1 MNEFKE
7 LFFLNLTSEA
17 KHSIK
22 QRQYANLHSTYHEKC
37 QRLFNAIEYDSY
49 IQPHRHSLDRKID
62 TLLAVKGFFALIQFS
77 DEGAIKAVS
86 FLGSESHITKD
97 TDMYGVEILPNEWHT
112 LIAMSP
118 NAVLFEVKEGPL
130 VSEAAKEVAPWA
142 PKEDSAEATQYFQ
155 SLKAEV
161 QRWQY

>member
-17 KHSIK
+17 KCSIK
-22 QRQYANLHSTYHEKC
+22 QRQYANLHLTHHEKC
-37 QRLFNAIEYDSY
+37 QRLFNAIECDSY
-49 IQPHRHSLDRKID
+49 IQPHRHSLDRKIE
-62 TLLAVKGFFALIQFS
+62 TLLAVKGLFALIQFS
-77 DEGAIKAVS
+77 DTGAIKAVS
-86 FLGSESHITKD
+86 FLCSESHITRD
-97 TDMYGVEILPNEWHT
+97 ADMYGVEILPNEWHT

-118 NAVLFEVKEGPL
+118 NAVLFEVKEGPF
-130 VSEAAKEVAPWA
+130 VSEVAKEVAPWA

-161 QRWQY
+161 QTWQY

>member
-7 LFFLNLTSEA
+7 LFFLNLISEA
-17 KHSIK
+17 KRSIK
-22 QRQYANLHSTYHEKC
+22 QRQYANLHLTHHEKC
-37 QRLFNAIEYDSY
+37 QRLFNAIECESY
-49 IQPHRHSLDRKID
+49 IQPHRHSLDRKIE
-62 TLLAVKGFFALIQFS
+62 TLLAVKGLFALIQFN
-77 DEGAIKAVS
+77 DTGAIKVVS
-86 FLGSESHITKD
+86 FLCSELHITRD
-97 TDMYGVEILPNEWHT
+97 ADMYGVEILPNEWHT

-118 NAVLFEVKEGPL
+118 NAVLFEVKEGPF

-161 QRWQY
+161 QRWRY

>member
-17 KHSIK
+17 KCSKK
-22 QRQYANLHSTYHEKC
+22 QRQYANLHLTHHEKC
-37 QRLFNAIEYDSY
+37 QRLFNAIECDSY
-49 IQPHRHSLDRKID
+49 IQPHRHSLDRKIE
-62 TLLAVKGFFALIQFS
+62 TLLAVKGLFALIQFS
-77 DEGAIKAVS
+77 DTGGIKAVS
-86 FLGSESHITKD
+86 FLCSESHITRD
-97 TDMYGVEILPNEWHT
+97 ADMYGVEILPNEWHT

-118 NAVLFEVKEGPL
+118 NAVLFEVKEGPF

-161 QRWQY
+161 QTWQY